1 MDILVKKKI
10 SSNIFSVELT
20 VDAFGNEQLSE
31 EEEREVVSNFP
42 TKIAYRNL
50 VFESNVKI
58 DGNVVVVT
66 DDETGDG
73 VVSVKIP
80 PLSNKEIL
88 VDENFNAIYKVDCSK
103 ITNAEKNDVLN
114 TRELVAQAYCV
125 VFANTVLNK
134 VTEVMN
140 ELRSKAPSF
149 EGNDIVRV

>member
-1 MDILVKKKI
+1 MDILVNKNI
-10 SSNIFSVELT
+10 DSNIFSVELT
-20 VDAFGNEQLSE
+20 VDAFGNEQFSDD
-31 EEEREVVSNFP
+31 EERELVSNFP

-50 VFESNVKI
+50 VFEANVKM

-66 DDETGDG
+66 DDDTGDD
-73 VVSVKIP
+73 VVHVKIP
-80 PLSNKEIL
+80 PLSNKEIMI
-88 VDENFNAIYKVDCSK
+88 DENFNAIYKVDCSK

-125 VFANTVLNK
+125 VFANTVLDK
-134 VTEVMN
+134 VADVMN